1 MKENERKGKLKKE
14 MREQIVYV
22 YIYIYISCNIYVML
36 HIYNKYMYVNLQKIM
51 EDCKWQKKY
60 MCQRWCLLKY
70 IQKFVC
76 KPKLE
81 YGGAVLKEDTF
92 KALFSG
98 LPWQSSS

>member
-51 EDCKWQKKY
+51 EDCK
-60 MCQRWCLLKY
+60 
-70 IQKFVC
+70 
-76 KPKLE
+76 
-81 YGGAVLKEDTF
+81 
-92 KALFSG
+92 
-98 LPWQSSS
+98 